1 MKLTNEEKH
10 KQILK
15 EIKATLILIA
25 IVAAWHIGFAF
36 LLEDI
41 DILICGM
48 PLWFFVSTIGAFV
61 ISVLGVVFLLKKVFK
76 NFDFEEESA
85 EGGDEI

>member
-76 NFDFEEESA
+76 NFDFEEESP

>member
-48 PLWFFVSTIGAFV
+48 PLWFLVSTIGAFV
-61 ISVLGVVFLLKKVFK
+61 ISVLGVVFLLKRVFK